1 MIEVNKVYNENC
13 LDTMSRMEDNFIDLS
28 ITSPPYNMNLRIN
41 KGKYISRQIV
51 KEFST
56 KYIGFNDNL
65 PVEDFYK
72 LHKKILTELLR
83 VSKIVF
89 YNFQIVTGSKRAFFK
104 LMGDFN
110 EHIKDVIIWDK
121 VNEQPAMQ
129 YDVLNSRFEIILI
142 LGDNPISRKFNNSN
156 FKRGELSNL
165 WSIKRGK
172 KISKKHS
179 ASFPEELVDTILNK
193 FTKKGD
199 IIYDCFAGTGTT
211 AKVSIINK
219 RQYIASEISADY
231 CKIIKER
238 LNKEQTKLF

>member
-1 MIEVNKVYNENC
+1 MEINKIYNENC
-13 LDTMSRMEDNFIDLS
+13 LDTMSRMDDNFIDLS
-28 ITSPPYNMNLRIN
+28 LTSPPYNMNLRIN

-65 PVEDFYK
+65 PVDDFYK

-110 EHIKDVIIWDK
+110 EQIKDVIIWDK

-172 KISKKHS
+172 KISKDHS
-179 ASFPEELVDTILNK
+179 AIFPEELVDNIINK

-199 IIYDCFAGTGTT
+199 LVYDCFAGTGTT
-211 AKVSIINK
+211 AKVSVINK
-219 RQYIASEISADY
+219 RKYIASEISAEY
-231 CKIIKER
+231 CEIIKQR
-238 LNKEQTKLF
+238 LNAQQKELF